1 MVGLDRPLKGAPGYG
16 TFRTRDGG
24 WVALGIMNE
33 DHFWG
38 GLCRAL
44 GLDGEELLDNAE
56 RNRRVREINARIGEV
71 IGELTQAEALER
83 LGAHDV
89 PASPVLDRD
98 GMLAHPHFRER
109 GTVVET
115 DGGRAGSG
123 PLVRFEQRPGR
134 PPHGAP
140 AVGAARPVWL
150 PREAKRSRKNR
161 SAPGAPAN
169 DATT

>member
-1 MVGLDRPLKGAPGYG
+1 VGPVGRVEMFGLDRALQGAPGYG

-24 WVALGIMNE
+24 YVAIGIMNE
-33 DHFWG
+33 DHFWV

-44 GLDGEELLDNAE
+44 GLDGEELLDNRE

-71 IGELTQAEALER
+71 IGELTQAEALEQ
-83 LGAHDV
+83 LVAHDV

-98 GMLAHPHFRER
+98 GMLGHPHFRER
-109 GTVVET
+109 GTVVEID
-115 DGGRAGSG
+115 DGRVTSG

-140 AVGAARPVWL
+140 PVGASQPVWL
-150 PREAKRSRKNR
+150 PR
-161 SAPGAPAN
+161 
-169 DATT
+169 

>member
-16 TFRTRDGG
+16 TFRTCDDG
-24 WVALGIMNE
+24 WVAIGIMNE
-33 DHFWG
+33 DHFWV

-44 GLDGEELLDNAE
+44 GLHDEELLDNPE
-56 RNRRVREINARIGEV
+56 RNRRVRELNARIGEAIV
-71 IGELTQAEALER
+71 TLTQAEALER
-83 LGAHDV
+83 LVAHDV

-98 GMLAHPHFRER
+98 GMLGHPHFRER

-115 DGGRAGSG
+115 DGGRVTSG

-140 AVGAARPVWL
+140 AAGAHAPVWL
-150 PREAKRSRKNR
+150 PR
-161 SAPGAPAN
+161 PA
-169 DATT
+169 